1 MIKILSRLKLTAE
14 SWFDALNEEQKKVY
28 LEEHP
33 DSKYAKNFKGGK
45 AKKELPDTSFEYNQ
59 EDLKDYDENHLSK
72 KYLKKKYGDE
82 DLGGDQHRPF
92 SSLFAIKKA
101 LDNPN
106 YTPEYKEKLRNAY
119 SERRK
124 DLIKKMSFQRQA
136 EKNFWDA
143 VDSKLAQLTKEQ
155 KSKLREAQEFD
166 ETHPNARFSRLERL
180 MQQYDLPAI
189 RYTKK
194 YKDHQFGGR
203 RGYYV
208 PNFRSDLDLRYHY
221 DSIPSRETME
231 ETRNFVDKELGRNST
246 NLL

>member
-33 DSKYAKNFKGGK
+33 DSKYAKNFK
-45 AKKELPDTSFEYNQ
+45 
-59 EDLKDYDENHLSK
+59 
-72 KYLKKKYGDE
+72 
-82 DLGGDQHRPF
+82 
-92 SSLFAIKKA
+92 
-101 LDNPN
+101 
-106 YTPEYKEKLRNAY
+106 
-119 SERRK
+119 
-124 DLIKKMSFQRQA
+124 
-136 EKNFWDA
+136 
-143 VDSKLAQLTKEQ
+143 
-155 KSKLREAQEFD
+155 
-166 ETHPNARFSRLERL
+166 
-180 MQQYDLPAI
+180 
-189 RYTKK
+189 
-194 YKDHQFGGR
+194 GGR